1 MCIFKV
7 ITHYLDQVSIWYF
20 ILFGFNRRITCY
32 KSFFMGSDYKPK
44 PEKEFTKWK
53 KKNKK
58 KKMTNWGS
66 SLTFH
71 MAIERKESVVGTV
84 GRIVM
89 AIWLNI
95 LVEESE
101 QKQNNWRNHNNKLSS
116 LPHLWTKWYLTSDSW
131 WNKQKSY
138 FGSCRMSC
146 LVCSSI
152 NYLSSTKYS
161 SHFPLINCSSFRL

>member
-7 ITHYLDQVSIWYF
+7 ITHYLDQMSIWYF

-32 KSFFMGSDYKPK
+32 KSFFIESDYKPK

-53 KKNKK
+53 KKPKK
-58 KKMTNWGS
+58 KVTNWGS

-95 LVEESE
+95 LVEE
-101 QKQNNWRNHNNKLSS
+101 
-116 LPHLWTKWYLTSDSW
+116 
-131 WNKQKSY
+131 
-138 FGSCRMSC
+138 
-146 LVCSSI
+146 
-152 NYLSSTKYS
+152 
-161 SHFPLINCSSFRL
+161 